1 MSQLDVGALRAA
13 CRSGDPDQQL
23 PALLELITIH
33 DEPSVSDIAPL
44 LTSPDEQV
52 RAEAARAVGYLGSTQ
67 AASLGPLLVPLLNDS
82 DELVRDEATEA
93 LGLLI
98 YPPARDALKGVLY
111 NDPAWLVRASAAEA
125 LGNYQDV
132 SLLPVLEQVL
142 HNPKEETTVQAYA
155 ARSMGRIAD
164 AAYLPALNAMLAAS
178 QQEPQVRAALLAAA
192 YRLGG
197 QQHLDP
203 LLTLLRKASEQES
216 WSLLNEVQD
225 LVEEKQ
231 PATLATD
238 SPRIRAALQ
247 DVAKRWPLT
256 AQQVNEISQQLP

>member
-1 MSQLDVGALRAA
+1 MSQPDIGALRAA

-33 DEPSVSDIAPL
+33 DEASVPDIAAL

-67 AASLGPLLVPLLNDS
+67 VASLGPQLVPLLNDA

-93 LGLLI
+93 LGLLV
-98 YPPARDALKGVLY
+98 YPPASDALKGVLS
-111 NDPAWLVRASAAEA
+111 NDPVWFVRASAAEA
-125 LGNYQDV
+125 LGNYQDA
-132 SLLPVLEQVL
+132 SLLPLLEQVL
-142 HNPKEETTVQAYA
+142 HNPKEEATVRAYA
-155 ARSMGRIAD
+155 ARSLGRIAD
-164 AAYLPALNAMLAAS
+164 AAYLPVLNARIAAG
-178 QQEPQVRAALLAAA
+178 QQEPLVSAALLAAA

-197 QQHLDP
+197 QEHLDP
-203 LLTLLRKASEQES
+203 LLTLLRKASEEES

-231 PATLATD
+231 PATLAID
-238 SPRIRAALQ
+238 SPRIRAALE
-247 DVAKRWPLT
+247 DVAQRWPLT
-256 AQQVNEISQQLP
+256 AQQAHAISSVL